1 VPPRSM
7 FWGMPYL
14 SPSSC
19 RDGPIGVQTWMFTNI
34 ADMCSTKQKDGF
46 MCPNTEVIGTAS
58 IVWGVIGPMRM
69 FSPGQLYSALPYWF
83 LIGATC
89 PVIAYMIHLK
99 WPNSIARYVK
109 WVSGCLGRLA
119 LCRPKNQLPSQSLRM
134 RLGWI
139 TSHILSAALDTGL
152 ACAII
157 LIFFVL
163 QYPKSGT
170 IGLSTVQK

>member
-1 VPPRSM
+1 SQVVATIVA
-7 FWGMPYL
+7 GMVQL
-14 SPSSC
+14 
-19 RDGPIGVQTWMFTNI
+19 GVQTWMFINI

-163 QYPKSGT
+163 QYAKSGT